1 MKTAL
6 ALALLLGAVQPVDL
20 QRSHVTV
27 YVYKQGLFAMFA
39 DNHTID
45 APIARGTFD
54 AERKFMRITV
64 DASKMRVLDPRMDP
78 GRRAQVQANMLGQ
91 VLDVQHYPVIEFVST
106 SIDGSG
112 KGRWTVHGNLTL
124 HGQTH
129 PLTFPVQSDGS
140 GHFTGSATV
149 RQTDY
154 GITPIKIA
162 GGTVSVRNDVRVDF
176 DLTLTQ

>member
-1 MKTAL
+1 MRAAL
-6 ALALLLGAVQPVDL
+6 LLALLLGAVHPLDL

-39 DNHTID
+39 DNHTVDAPVASGSFDEQHKAVRITID
-45 APIARGTFD
+45 AA
-54 AERKFMRITV
+54 
-64 DASKMRVLDPRMDP
+64 KMRVLDPRLDA
-78 GRRAQVQANMLGQ
+78 GRRAQVQANMLGPQ
-91 VLDVQHYPVIEFVST
+91 VLDVQRYATIDFVST

-112 KGRWTVHGNLTL
+112 KGRWMVHGNLTL

-129 PLTFPVQSDGS
+129 PISFPVQSDGA
-140 GHFTGSATV
+140 GHFTGSATI

-162 GGTVSVRNDVRVDF
+162 GGAVSVRNDVRVDF
-176 DLTLTQ
+176 DVYV